1 MKVQTVKSGKIYKD
15 FPMFISVFILAELMM
30 LYILKNNGFY
40 PFGTKSM
47 LIMLSLIHISEPTRP
62 Y

>member
-47 LIMLSLIHISEPTRP
+47 LIMDMKNQ
-62 Y
+62 YV